1 MHFHQQSDHCGIT
14 TGTSDHAGISA
25 QFALLLY
32 CLIKGKPATLALRM
46 PAMDRT
52 CTYNI
57 KVENEEI
64 CCHFRKVTFYT
75 ISGNSEV
82 SESLTYTPIL
92 LNLQPKV

>member
-64 CCHFRKVTFYT
+64 FCHFQKSYFLHHFWKFRSLRKSY
-75 ISGNSEV
+75 IHP
-82 SESLTYTPIL
+82 YTP
-92 LNLQPKV
+92 